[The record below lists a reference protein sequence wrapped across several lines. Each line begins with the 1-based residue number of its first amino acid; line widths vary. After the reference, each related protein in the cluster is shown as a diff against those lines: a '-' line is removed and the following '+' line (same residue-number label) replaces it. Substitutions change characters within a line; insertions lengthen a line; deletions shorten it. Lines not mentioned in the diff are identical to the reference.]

1 VGGDIGLYSRSLQ
14 SLFSSVLY
22 YSHFVVTSVFYV
34 ALILCS
40 GHFILTAFFHSDM
53 SRPQGIQ
60 APSETLPPTARAIA
74 LFLASTPTV
83 QDAQPGVLHQL
94 LEFAH
99 RYTTQAL
106 SDAQVYAEHAGRSGG
121 SKIEMDDI
129 VLAVQARVGW
139 EFGGRVPKEY
149 LMSLASQT
157 NATPLPAV
165 PEVFGVRLPSSS
177 ETLTSVDFD
186 LVPNKPPP
194 TVKLYDEEI
203 EEIEDD
209 EEEEEVLVAQEDEE
223 EDADMEP
230 AAIPVTH
237 APITPTDVEMGG
249 TPAPIIAG
257 DAPEEGSE
265 NGEEVDLFGGG
276 GDDDDDESNGDEA
289 MEEVQTTSTPSSG
302 VKRKLVEEED
312 YD

>member
-1 VGGDIGLYSRSLQ
+1 
-14 SLFSSVLY
+14 
-22 YSHFVVTSVFYV
+22 
-34 ALILCS
+34 
-40 GHFILTAFFHSDM
+40 M
-53 SRPQGIQ
+53 SRPPGAQ

-74 LFLASTPTV
+74 LLLASTPAV

-99 RYTTQAL
+99 RYTTQVL

-177 ETLTSVDFD
+177 ETLTSVNFD

-203 EEIEDD
+203 EEIEED
-209 EEEEEVLVAQEDEE
+209 EEEGVPAAQEDEE
-223 EDADMEP
+223 DDADMEP
-230 AAIPVTH
+230 AAIPVTN

-257 DAPEEGSE
+257 EAPEEGSE
-265 NGEEVDLFGGG
+265 NGEEADLFGGG
-276 GDDDDDESNGDEA
+276 GDDEDEEESNADEA